1 MSSRPSARPAA
12 RRPLP
17 KAVLFDMDDTIFDHA
32 LTCRDALRAVRA
44 TYPYFRRLTLDTMW
58 TEYSRLLEAEHPAV
72 LAGTVGPNVV
82 RAERFRRLASLCGQT
97 LTDREAT
104 RLSRAY
110 RRQYQ
115 AKRRGVSGAKRLLER
130 LHGRTVIGI
139 VTNNQVDEQETKL
152 SFLGI
157 RPLVHFMVVSE
168 GVGVAKPDPRIFRI
182 ALDRAGAE
190 PAQTVMVGDSWFS
203 DVVGARSA
211 GIRPVWFNRFHR
223 PRPEPIPV
231 TQVDSFRE
239 ANRVES
245 ALAGNAGEL
254 RGPAR

>member
-1 MSSRPSARPAA
+1 
-12 RRPLP
+12 
-17 KAVLFDMDDTIFDHA
+17 MDDTIFDHA

-44 TYPYFRRLTLDTMW
+44 AHPYFRRITLDTMW
-58 TEYSRLLEAEHPAV
+58 TEYSRLLEEEHPAI
-72 LAGTVGPNVV
+72 LAGTVGPDVV
-82 RAERFRRLASLCGQT
+82 RAERFRRLAARCGRT
-97 LTDREAT
+97 LSDREAA

-115 AKRRGVSGAKRLLER
+115 AKRRGIPGAKRLLER

-139 VTNNQVDEQETKL
+139 VTNNQVGEQETKL

-157 RPLVHFMVVSE
+157 RPLVDFMVVSE

-182 ALDRAGAE
+182 ALDRAAAE

-223 PRPEPIPV
+223 PRPQPIPV
-231 TQVDSFRE
+231 AQVDSFR
-239 ANRVES
+239 ASRRVES
-245 ALAGNAGEL
+245 ALAGNAGEP
-254 RGPAR
+254 RGPTR